1 MGLAPNVSIVILTK
15 NAGREF
21 RATLQKI
28 YEQQTDLTFELIIV
42 DSGSTDESLKIVDE
56 FPARKFTIAPEEFN
70 FGLTRN
76 HGFSLARGEYIVTIS
91 QDATPCDRKWLDHL
105 IRPFFL
111 NPHVV
116 AVQGATRSP
125 PDRPVFYWEKQGQ
138 FYFTS
143 EAKRWEGF
151 GRSLSFVNCAV
162 RRTFWESHPIK
173 YTPFS
178 EDKLFARQVQA
189 SGGQIAEAKEAI
201 CVHGHE
207 YTFRTLVKRLLA
219 EGMGWRY
226 AGVKYGL
233 KDCLGDI
240 IKNRWMLRASL
251 AAFRRREVTS
261 LPELL
266 FLFVRPIC
274 IFWGNRKVADD
285 VLCKRGPDQAEATK
299 SQLM

>member
-15 NAGREF
+15 NAGRGF

-42 DSGSTDESLKIVDE
+42 DSGSMDESLKIVDE
-56 FPARKFTIAPEEFN
+56 FPARKFTIAPEDFN

-91 QDATPCDRKWLDHL
+91 QDATPYDRRWLDNL

-111 NPHVV
+111 SPNVV

-125 PDRPVFYWEKQGQ
+125 PDRPVFYWERQGQ

-143 EAKRWEGF
+143 EAKSWEDC

-162 RRTFWESHPIK
+162 RRTFWESHPIE

-189 SGGQIAEAKEAI
+189 SGGQIAEAREAI

-219 EGMGWRY
+219 EGMGWGY

-240 IKNRWMLRASL
+240 IRNKWMVRTSL
-251 AAFRRREVTS
+251 AAFRRREMTS
-261 LPELL
+261 LHEFFFLL
-266 FLFVRPIC
+266 VRPVC
-274 IFWGNRKVADD
+274 LLWGNRKVTDE
-285 VLCKRGPDQAEATK
+285 VLCRRGPEQAETTK
-299 SQLM
+299 GQPV